1 MASDI
6 SDGATS
12 ATDTKG
18 APRRVAAARSR
29 ATVKWRLSCALCLL
43 LAAALGAASMSACG
57 GSGTE
62 SASPAAVV
70 SGTPV
75 ALATPATAQEVRG
88 MLPVVF
94 TLSLVKRHGGGSSKT
109 VGDVVQ
115 MRHVMWTYRNQSSD
129 PRLSGRWV
137 VVFNVDQRQADM
149 SGRLWGTIRLSNQ
162 GGTWVGKCTGG
173 IAAAGDVHHCYAS
186 LKGTGGY
193 AGLVSR
199 SSGLFV
205 EAGEGFTPDIQIVNA
220 GWIETTDGSPVPPAP
235 GPGSTPSN
243 WTPVVG
249 IATMK
254 ETAYDAWGPWV
265 LDLQQ
270 SDPRV
275 SGGLEGGVLEVGS
288 ARPDGSIDYLA
299 TSTVSNQDGAWHS
312 PMSPDP
318 MVRGPGPG
326 YEHFMYWTSTGSGAY
341 AGLTYHGFWRFMEPH
356 DFVPGDTF
364 VYAGWIEEAK

>member
-1 MASDI
+1 MAADERRRRLLRSLLSDGPVESVAARTHARRGSHRLPVGNLQAALLEVLSRNLPGARPGRSAGALGAAGPSHPPTTDNEETGPLAGLSDQGEGIPRRQGGGTMASDI
-6 SDGATS
+6 SDGPTS

-18 APRRVAAARSR
+18 APRRVAAARSH
-29 ATVKWRLSCALCLL
+29 ATVRSRLAFALCLL

-254 ETAYDAWGPWV
+254 ETAYDA
-265 LDLQQ
+265 
-270 SDPRV
+270 
-275 SGGLEGGVLEVGS
+275 
-288 ARPDGSIDYLA
+288 
-299 TSTVSNQDGAWHS
+299 
-312 PMSPDP
+312 
-318 MVRGPGPG
+318 
-326 YEHFMYWTSTGSGAY
+326 
-341 AGLTYHGFWRFMEPH
+341 
-356 DFVPGDTF
+356 
-364 VYAGWIEEAK
+364 